1 MNDRTDSIDEAS
13 GDEQKISCMACSH
26 MVDPQAR
33 ACPYCSADPR
43 TGEKHR
49 PAIPVDDIFSRKKE
63 ESSLRRAMHAIRSN
77 ENLLLPLSVG
87 VGVLLLI
94 ALSTWVTGRQSA
106 ATDVPSI
113 PLSEITSVQRTD
125 QEAPMELPEIQFQF
139 DGNPSSME
147 SLLLEEGAISP
158 EQETGEEEQIAEE
171 VAPSDPDPRRTA
183 QPRRLP
189 DTGVSP

>member
-1 MNDRTDSIDEAS
+1 MSERTDSIDGTS
-13 GDEQKISCMACSH
+13 GDEEKIRCEACAH
-26 MVDPQAR
+26 MVDPNAR
-33 ACPYCSADPR
+33 ACPYCGADPR
-43 TGEKHR
+43 TGEKLR
-49 PAIPVDDIFSRKKE
+49 PAVPVDDLLSRKKE
-63 ESSLRRAMHAIRSN
+63 ESALRRAMHAFRSN

-94 ALSTWVTGRQSA
+94 ALSTWVTRQQSA

-125 QEAPMELPEIQFQF
+125 QEAPTELPEIPFQF

-158 EQETGEEEQIAEE
+158 EQETDAEEQIAEE
-171 VAPSDPDPRRTA
+171 VAPPDPDPRRTA
-183 QPRRLP
+183 QPRRLT
-189 DTGVSP
+189 DTGVRP